1 MVQITDDHSLVNE
14 QVKAGLI
21 TEEQGASSGMRNIIT
36 RSVGFERDVAVDTYA
51 ATVEAG
57 DRVLICSDGLSNL
70 VDDMEIGE
78 EMAKSPPEET
88 VRNLIELARVRGGD
102 DNITVLCIALSA
114 EMA

>member
-1 MVQITDDHSLVNE
+1 
-14 QVKAGLI
+14 
-21 TEEQGASSGMRNIIT
+21 MRNIIT

-78 EMAKSPPEET
+78 EMAKSLP
-88 VRNLIELARVRGGD
+88 RNGKKLDRACAGPGWG
-102 DNITVLCIALSA
+102 
-114 EMA
+114 

>member
-78 EMAKSPPEET
+78 EMAKSSP
-88 VRNLIELARVRGGD
+88 
-102 DNITVLCIALSA
+102 
-114 EMA
+114 